1 MKSIYKH
8 VSGMLLTGILTVAAV
23 TTASAQHGGG
33 GGGGGHASMG
43 GGGGGAHAGFGGS
56 AGGFHNGGVS
66 SRTASS
72 NYNGARLSGVHGV
85 SSYHAGGFYRPG
97 FGYYGY
103 PQLGFYYGALPFGYY
118 PFYWGDNLFYYN
130 AGIFYSPYDGGGY
143 EVTTPPIGAAVPN
156 IPDGAKAIKING
168 EQFYELNGVYFKAV
182 VNDAGKTM
190 YQVTGRDGVL
200 NTDDKGDMSDPDDS
214 APKVGDIVNE
224 LPDGCHKVSLNGK
237 KYFVSPND
245 IYYQTFVDQDGNVG
259 YKIASIP
266 SNDDQQ

>member
-1 MKSIYKH
+1 MKSFNKYF
-8 VSGMLLTGILTVAAV
+8 SGIFLTGILSIAAV
-23 TTASAQHGGG
+23 STASAQHGGG
-33 GGGGGHASMG
+33 GGGHASF

-56 AGGFHNGGVS
+56 AGGYHNASVQSYSANGFH
-66 SRTASS
+66 
-72 NYNGARLSGVHGV
+72 GATVTGVHGV

-103 PQLGFYYGALPFGYY
+103 PQLGFYCGVLPFGYY

-130 AGIFYSPYDGGGY
+130 AGIFYAPYDGGGY
-143 EVTTPPIGAAVPN
+143 EVVTPPVGAAVPN
-156 IPDGAKAIKING
+156 IPDGAKPIKING
-168 EQFYELNGVYFKAV
+168 DQFYELNGVYYKAV

-190 YQVTGRDGVL
+190 YQVAGRDGVL
-200 NTDDKGDMSDPDDS
+200 NTDDNGGVGPDDS

-224 LPDGCHKVSLNGK
+224 LPDGCRKITLNGK

-245 IYYQTFVDQDGNVG
+245 IYYQTFVDQNGNVG

-266 SNDDQQ
+266 SDDDQQ